1 MEIVSINNEIKPLF
15 WIALQKIWY
24 QNVALLQKQK
34 KKKKENGKAFWINL
48 VMAENHFF
56 HN

>member
-34 KKKKENGKAFWINL
+34 KKKKKKMERLFG
-48 VMAENHFF
+48 
-56 HN
+56 